1 MELDTSFLDQPRKV
15 SINGPQSMTPGAYT
29 KHGTGANSDPEDL
42 QHQDSLVF
50 ARGGAPFFL
59 DHRNSAFQNVFFLN
73 NVIPERFPTKASFFS
88 SSSSLVSH
96 T

>member
-1 MELDTSFLDQPRKV
+1 
-15 SINGPQSMTPGAYT
+15 MTPGAYT

-59 DHRNSAFQNVFFLN
+59 DHRNSAFQNVFF
-73 NVIPERFPTKASFFS
+73 
-88 SSSSLVSH
+88 
-96 T
+96 

>member
-1 MELDTSFLDQPRKV
+1 
-15 SINGPQSMTPGAYT
+15 MTPGAYT

-96 T
+96 LDQVFHEVLWVTEPAIHDG

>member
-50 ARGGAPFFL
+50 ARGGAPFF
-59 DHRNSAFQNVFFLN
+59 FG
-73 NVIPERFPTKASFFS
+73 P
-88 SSSSLVSH
+88 
-96 T
+96 